1 MRLTWVGRRLPQTI
15 PFLQPLMATYKIIVD
30 QNVYI
35 SGVPRHLGDE
45 VQLDGVIAD
54 QLIRSK
60 KIEAV
65 AAPEIV
71 IEDVKEPEPSHD
83 VPKKQGKAIRPGKSK

>member
-1 MRLTWVGRRLPQTI
+1 
-15 PFLQPLMATYKIIVD
+15 MASYKIIVD

-35 SGVPRHLGDE
+35 SGVPHRLGDE
-45 VQLDGVIAD
+45 VQLDGVLAD
-54 QLIRSK
+54 QLVRSK

-65 AAPEIV
+65 SAPEIV

-83 VPKKQGKAIRPGKSK
+83 VPKKQGKAIRTGKTK